1 MNTVPNEK
9 DDPAEPETVLKAEH
23 TLAQA
28 RARRLTALQAAE
40 GLWKDRTDI
49 SKDGVK
55 AQERLRNEWH

>member
-1 MNTVPNEK
+1 MNTVPDKK
-9 DDPAEPETVLKAEH
+9 DHQSEPVAVSKAED

-28 RARRLTALQAAE
+28 RARRLAALQAAE

-55 AQERLRNEWH
+55 AQEAVRDEWR

>member
-1 MNTVPNEK
+1 MNTVPDEK
-9 DDPAEPETVLKAEH
+9 DQREEQETVLKAED

-28 RARRLTALQAAE
+28 RARRLAALQAAE

-55 AQERLRNEWH
+55 AQKQLRDEWH

>member
-1 MNTVPNEK
+1 MNTVPDKK
-9 DDPAEPETVLKAEH
+9 DHQAEPVAVSKAED

-28 RARRLTALQAAE
+28 RARRLAALQAAE

-55 AQERLRNEWH
+55 AQEQLRDEWR